1 MEIRLLSSLEK
12 VFRDK
17 EPSAPTHGSVSALRG
32 ERVSFQIACYM
43 EDQNH
48 LSIAAQAQ
56 TALDVPVE
64 LYEVETVPVTLPAY
78 IRRDADYLRVTPG
91 LYPDLLMPHKGRL
104 TLNGG
109 QWRSLWISLVVPT
122 DAAAGPVPIHV
133 RLVCTDDPQT
143 LLGGISFVIDVIPA
157 ILPPQKLIHTEWF
170 HCDCLATHY
179 RVPVF
184 SEEHWRL
191 IGCYMKN
198 AVDFGVNMILTPV
211 FTPPLDTAPG
221 EERPT
226 VQLVDV
232 VVRDG
237 VYVFGF
243 DKLERYMRLAEECGI
258 QYFEISHLF
267 TQWGAACAPKIVAD
281 IDGQRRRIFGWET
294 DAGST
299 EYVSFLRTFLT
310 ALRGFLSSSGRESRC
325 YFHISDEPG
334 LDMLEGYRRA
344 RESVADVLEGLPVID
359 ALSDYTFYEKRVVPH
374 PIPSIDHADTFA
386 SHNVNPLWTYYCCA
400 QGVDVSNRFIS
411 MPSYRNRVIAC
422 QFYKYRIDGF
432 LQWGYN
438 FWYSGNSRE
447 SIQPFADTCAH
458 DSFPGGDAF
467 LVYPGEDGVPSPSLR
482 QMVFFEALQDLR
494 AFQLLESFTS
504 YEEVLELIEC
514 GCDEKITFH
523 SYPRDAGWLLAVRER
538 INRKIGSICTT

>member
-12 VFRDK
+12 VFRDEK
-17 EPSAPTHGSVSALRG
+17 PSAPTHSRVSALRG

-43 EDQNH
+43 EGQNH

-56 TALDVPVE
+56 TALGIPVE
-64 LYEVETVPVTLPAY
+64 LYEVESVPVTLPAY
-78 IRRDADYLRVTPG
+78 ARRDADYLRATPG

-109 QWRSLWISLVVPT
+109 QWRSLWMSLVVPM

-133 RLVCTDDPQT
+133 RLICTDDPQ
-143 LLGGISFVIDVIPA
+143 LQLGEVSVTIDVVPA
-157 ILPPQKLIHTEWF
+157 ILPAQKLIHTEWF

-191 IGCYMKN
+191 IGRYMKN
-198 AVDFGVNMILTPV
+198 AADFGINMILTPV
-211 FTPPLDTAPG
+211 FTPPLDTEPG
-221 EERPT
+221 KERPT

-232 VVRDG
+232 AVRDG
-237 VYVFGF
+237 AYTFGF

-267 TQWGAACAPKIVAD
+267 TQWGAAYAPKIVAD
-281 IDGQRRRIFGWET
+281 IHGETCRIFGWET
-294 DAGST
+294 DAGSP

-310 ALRGFLSSSGRESRC
+310 ELRRFLSLSGRESRC
-325 YFHISDEPG
+325 YFHISDEPN

-344 RESVADVLEGLPVID
+344 RESVADVLEGLPIMD
-359 ALSDYTFYEKRVVPH
+359 ALSDYAFYEKGIVPR
-374 PIPSIDHADTFA
+374 PIPAIDRADVFA
-386 SHNVNPLWTYYCCA
+386 AHNVKPLWTYYCCA
-400 QGVDVSNRFIS
+400 QGVAVSNRSIS
-411 MPSYRNRVIAC
+411 MPSYRSRVIAC
-422 QFYKYRIDGF
+422 QLYKYHIEGF

-438 FWYSGNSRE
+438 FWYSGDSRQ
-447 SIQPFADTCAH
+447 SIHPFADTCAH

-467 LVYPGEDGVPSPSLR
+467 LVYPGEDGSPIPSLR

-494 AFQLLESFTS
+494 AFQLLESLAS
-504 YEEVLELIEC
+504 YEKVMELIED
-514 GCDEKITFH
+514 GYGEKITFT
-523 SYPRDAGWLLAVRER
+523 SYPRNAEWILSTRDRVNHE
-538 INRKIGSICTT
+538 ISSICTE